1 MSRERKFR
9 GLTKDGKWVYG
20 NLIKAIYKGS
30 FVTAIQEE
38 IDDESVSIYESLPTH
53 VIFDSRTI
61 CQYIGIKDCNG
72 KKIYVADI
80 VEDNFGDRYEVV
92 FEDYKFN
99 LKDFYCGCF
108 DNPNDGFSE
117 LRDKLKVIGN
127 IFEDGDLMEEK

>member
-1 MSRERKFR
+1 MSREIKFR
-9 GLTKDGKWVYG
+9 VWDSQENTMFYNEDILNIQFAENFIRIENERYAF
-20 NLIKAIYKGS
+20 NS
-30 FVTAIQEE
+30 FL
-38 IDDESVSIYESLPTH
+38 DE
-53 VIFDSRTI
+53 VILM
-61 CQYIGIKDCNG
+61 QYIGIKDCNG

-127 IFEDGDLMEEK
+127 IFEDGDLMEGR

>member
-1 MSRERKFR
+1 MSRDIKFR
-9 GLTKDGKWVYG
+9 VWDSQENTMFYNEDILS
-20 NLIKAIYKGS
+20 IS
-30 FVTAIQEE
+30 FSENFIRIENEKYAFNSYL
-38 IDDESVSIYESLPTH
+38 DE
-53 VIFDSRTI
+53 VILM
-61 CQYIGIKDCNG
+61 QYIGIKDCNG

-127 IFEDGDLMEEK
+127 IFEDGDLMEGR